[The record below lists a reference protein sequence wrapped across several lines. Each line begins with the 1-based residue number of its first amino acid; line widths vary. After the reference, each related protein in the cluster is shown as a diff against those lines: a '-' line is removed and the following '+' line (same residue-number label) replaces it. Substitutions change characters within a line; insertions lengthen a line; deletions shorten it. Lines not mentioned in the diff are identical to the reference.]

1 MAGNYI
7 AMLKPR
13 SLSVRLLL
21 SSGIV
26 LAAFFAIAALVLEKG
41 FRESAEQG
49 LKEKLQVQ
57 IYALLS
63 AAELPETGPL
73 KMPANLHEPRLT
85 HPGSGLFAFIQH
97 PDGQVVWRSPS
108 AVGVDALR
116 LPDLSPGS
124 SLFTRD
130 DSGHFVLYYN
140 VIWEKEAGQEQE
152 YFFSVAEDARF
163 LSNQVARFKNTLR
176 IWLLAIGL
184 LLVLLQF
191 IVLRWNLKP
200 LRIIGRDL
208 AAIERGE
215 KTRLEGVYPTEL
227 QGLAGN
233 LNTLITSERA
243 HLERYRNTLAD
254 LAHSIKTPL
263 AIIRGC
269 LELQALPEEIKKNLQ
284 GQIARMDDIVAYQLQ
299 RASTKRYTSLVG
311 RVDAGAIITRTAESL
326 KKVYTDK
333 QLELSISIH
342 GDSRVYY
349 GEGDLYEIIG
359 NLMDNACKWCRKQ
372 VSVTLVMDEGKSH
385 SLTLLVEDDG
395 PGIPPQK
402 LKEILRRG
410 VRADENIAG
419 HGIGMAIVNELLD
432 FLGGDLL
439 GGRSE
444 RLGGMKW
451 TVTLP

>member
-1 MAGNYI
+1 
-7 AMLKPR
+7 MLKPQ
-13 SLSVRLLL
+13 SLSARLLL

-41 FRESAEQG
+41 FRESAEQA

-63 AAELPETGPL
+63 AADLPETGSL
-73 KMPANLHEPRLT
+73 KMSGSLHEPRLA
-85 HPGSGLFAFIQH
+85 HPGSGLIAFIQR

-116 LPDLSPGS
+116 LPDLDPGD
-124 SLFTRD
+124 SLFTLD
-130 DSGHFVLYYN
+130 DEDHFVLYYN
-140 VIWEKEAGQEQE
+140 VIWEREMGQEQE
-152 YFFSVAEDARF
+152 YVFSVAEDAAF

-176 IWLLAIGL
+176 TWLFAIGL

-191 IVLRWNLKP
+191 IILRWNLKP
-200 LRIIGRDL
+200 LRFIGRDL

-215 KTRLEGVYPTEL
+215 KTRLEGTYPTEL

-233 LNTLITSERA
+233 LNNLITSERA

-254 LAHSIKTPL
+254 LAHSLKTPL
-263 AIIRGC
+263 TIIRGC
-269 LELQALPEEIKKNLQ
+269 LELQAMPEAIKNNLLE
-284 GQIARMDDIVAYQLQ
+284 QIVRMDEIVAYQLQ
-299 RASTKRYTSLVG
+299 RASAKGHTTLVG
-311 RVDAGAIITRTAESL
+311 RVDVGAVITRTAESL
-326 KKVYTDK
+326 KKVYNDK
-333 QLELSISIH
+333 HLEISITIR
-342 GDSRVYY
+342 GDGRIYY

-372 VSVTLVMDEGKSH
+372 VSVTLDMDVNQGHPLILE
-385 SLTLLVEDDG
+385 VEDDG
-395 PGIPPQK
+395 PGIPPEK
-402 LKEILRRG
+402 LKEILQRG

-419 HGIGMAIVNELLD
+419 HGIGMAIVNELLE
-432 FLGGDLL
+432 FLEGALQ

-444 RLGGMKW
+444 HLGGMKW